1 MIRIHILTVKFQEI
15 DEMLSNSLSLDEE
28 EAVQAELRKL
38 QDEAVCVLLI
48 SCLAKSFLIV

>member
-1 MIRIHILTVKFQEI
+1 MLICVIQEI

>member
-1 MIRIHILTVKFQEI
+1 
-15 DEMLSNSLSLDEE
+15 MLSNSLSLDEE